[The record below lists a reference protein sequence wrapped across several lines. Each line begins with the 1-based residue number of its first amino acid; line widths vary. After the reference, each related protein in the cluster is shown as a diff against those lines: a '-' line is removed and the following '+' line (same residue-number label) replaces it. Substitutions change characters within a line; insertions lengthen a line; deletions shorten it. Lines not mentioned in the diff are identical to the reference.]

1 MSRLKTDAIRNV
13 NASVDGI
20 TLDTSGNVAIPNKI
34 GINTTSPEDLLHI
47 KTGKIRIE
55 NAIVSNNDSTISY
68 DNDTFLGD
76 VDPNNVRGSSQ
87 FQIKIDTVSGLIIDD
102 NRRVGIGTTSPRT
115 KLDVTG
121 YIYSSNGSQIQ
132 ITGNPG
138 SKGLQLIGQ
147 DDGTSLIG
155 TMGSSGE
162 HLLFRTASSERMR
175 LLVGGS
181 HLLLGGS
188 SSVNEITESSA
199 NAGMVIGG
207 TGFGNGGLAI
217 INSTSGTGRIY
228 FGDAV
233 GSSAARHRGLINY
246 YHNGDF
252 MMFGTAGSERL
263 RIDSSGK
270 VGIGTTSPV
279 GLLELDGGSGAFS
292 IQFKETSQAWHRMGF
307 QKNGSLLQ
315 IGEFNNDGSNF
326 QPILNVDGNGDKVG
340 IGTTSPPDKLNVL
353 GAVRINQ
360 SSTLGHATNAGTM
373 LEVRG
378 DAIGN
383 AGVDYDYFKGFKI
396 ALNDNTEWG
405 GQAQFSVGRW
415 QENGTNARSSLMIS
429 LGHGALNSSSDADK
443 DVLLLTSDGQVRIE
457 DGDLKIGTAGHG
469 IDFSANPNFSGKTSE
484 LLDVYEEGTFTP
496 SFGSAIADGN
506 YSNASGWYTR
516 IGNRCFFNLHVRKLS
531 VSSVT
536 SGALTVG
543 NMPFNSASVYAP
555 SAITIGYTNNFF
567 RSDAG
572 EDGACTAIISG
583 GYNYVY
589 LYDGTGANVTGSS
602 LANPSQSLY
611 MHGHYQVA

>member
-68 DNDTFLGD
+68 DNDTFLVD

-121 YIYSSNGSQIQ
+121 YIYSNNGSQIQ

-138 SKGLQLIGQ
+138 AKGLQLIGQ

-252 MMFGTAGSERL
+252 MMFGTAGSEKL
-263 RIDSSGK
+263 RITSDGK
-270 VGIGTTSPV
+270 VGINIASPSYPLHVNGEGIAIDRNAGDPYISLRTSDDTKVSIYGGASTGFRVFTKPS
-279 GLLELDGGSGAFS
+279 GGSSAERFR
-292 IQFKETSQAWHRMGF
+292 IT
-307 QKNGSLLQ
+307 
-315 IGEFNNDGSNF
+315 
-326 QPILNVDGNGDKVG
+326 PDGNVG
-340 IGTTSPPDKLNVL
+340 IGSTNPGCKLVSIQGDASNGNNVILDNNYSNNGTTTFLKAYRVGGLVGYALQYKDSDT
-353 GAVRINQ
+353 RIRQGTYTNHAMELVTNDNARL
-360 SSTLGHATNAGTM
+360 TLHNDGHARFSNAISFNNETATAN
-373 LEVRG
+373 R
-378 DAIGN
+378 
-383 AGVDYDYFKGFKI
+383 
-396 ALNDNTEWG
+396 LND
-405 GQAQFSVGRW
+405 
-415 QENGTNARSSLMIS
+415 
-429 LGHGALNSSSDADK
+429 
-443 DVLLLTSDGQVRIE
+443 
-457 DGDLKIGTAGHG
+457 
-469 IDFSANPNFSGKTSE
+469 
-484 LLDVYEEGTFTP
+484 YEEGSWTATVM
-496 SFGSAIADGN
+496 D
-506 YSNASGWYTR
+506 SGGGTNISINNVAAKYTK
-516 IGNRCFFNLHVRKLS
+516 IGNQ
-531 VSSVT
+531 VT
-536 SGALTVG
+536 CW
-543 NMPFNSASVYAP
+543 FR
-555 SAITIGYTNNFF
+555 ITRN
-567 RSDAG
+567 
-572 EDGACTAIISG
+572 E
-583 GYNYVY
+583 
-589 LYDGTGANVTGSS
+589 TGSRSGSIRWNHS
-602 LANPSQSLY
+602 LPFTTANDINVMATGTWWLDESGPSSGDSVGGAIYLAPNSNTGYFVHPTSPAQNATNRYLQYSEWSQHRHIY
-611 MHGHYQVA
+611 GSFTYYIP